1 MIKSTINSSIRNCR
15 YISLGSLKI
24 IIFSIFLS
32 NAVVYTTLCQPAY
45 FKLMALKEE
54 TNYWQDVLE
63 RDVIQ
68 NESII
73 PTMDQLPDMIELCR
87 HTFLDKGVD
96 VASLNVERFGE
107 RREAGTGATV
117 DYALVR
123 LRLVG
128 QQEQI
133 PSSLEAIEDNKKISV
148 HIQEVLLAEGK
159 GEALLK
165 IYFSTGE

>member
-15 YISLGSLKI
+15 CLSLHSLKI
-24 IIFSIFLS
+24 IIFSIFLG

-54 TNYWQDVLE
+54 TNYWQDVSE
-63 RDVIQ
+63 RDVTQ
-68 NESII
+68 NKSII

-87 HTFLDKGVD
+87 HTFVDNGVY

-107 RREAGTGATV
+107 RREAGTGAAL

-133 PSSLEAIEDNKKISV
+133 TSSLEALEDNKEISV
-148 HIQEVLLAEGK
+148 HIEEVLLAEGK
-159 GEALLK
+159 GETLLK

>member
-15 YISLGSLKI
+15 CLSLRSLKI
-24 IIFSIFLS
+24 IIFSIFLG
-32 NAVVYTTLCQPAY
+32 NVGVYFTLCKPAY

-63 RDVIQ
+63 RDVTLNQ
-68 NESII
+68 SII
-73 PTMDQLPDMIELCR
+73 STMDQLPDMIELCR
-87 HTFLDKGVD
+87 HTFVGNGVY

-107 RREAGTGATV
+107 RREAGTGVAL
-117 DYALVR
+117 DYALLR
-123 LRLVG
+123 LRFVG

-133 PSSLEAIEDNKKISV
+133 TSSLEALEDHKEISV
-148 HIQEVLLAEGK
+148 HIQEVLLTEGK